1 MELENKIKLSGFY
14 IISVLG
20 NVTQKEF
27 YGREWDFVYGQNELT
42 NDYNKTIKQ
51 FKRLWRK

>member
-27 YGREWDFVYGQNELT
+27 YGKEWNFVYGQNELT